1 MKEQACDS
9 KSTVTVLSQAAVTLL
24 FVYCQRF
31 IYQQVT
37 DDSKFLFFKVLRH
50 FRGSQICYMPLSM
63 AYARLFEG
71 INIQCYKIKMEL
83 KKM

>member
-1 MKEQACDS
+1 MTCPESDEEPIA
-9 KSTVTVLSQAAVTLL
+9 
-24 FVYCQRF
+24 
-31 IYQQVT
+31 
-37 DDSKFLFFKVLRH
+37 VLRH

-63 AYARLFEG
+63 DYARLFEG

>member
-1 MKEQACDS
+1 MVARWYSRWARSRPVGENKSFRSFCS
-9 KSTVTVLSQAAVTLL
+9 KQTNATQKNIL
-24 FVYCQRF
+24 
-31 IYQQVT
+31 
-37 DDSKFLFFKVLRH
+37 VLRH